1 MASFVTHDQKAQLDA
16 AFARLSP
23 QLAEK
28 LGKIEAQ
35 VSVAIAADRTRS
47 ARRIRAYVQ
56 RNDLRDI
63 KDLIGTIAQGV
74 KDGHAK
80 AAEAARKAEAE
91 QVVAKAVERTIAF
104 R

>member
-1 MASFVTHDQKAQLDA
+1 MDIDPDWFAPLGLANDDHIYTVGVDGPEPLLPPALD
-16 AFARLSP
+16 
-23 QLAEK
+23 
-28 LGKIEAQ
+28 
-35 VSVAIAADRTRS
+35 TR
-47 ARRIRAYVQ
+47 
-56 RNDLRDI
+56 DLM
-63 KDLIGTIAQGV
+63 GTIAQGM